1 MRSVSR
7 SMERLL
13 LRIINEVNVT
23 VNVNVRLKNVP
34 NITVRKSVTH
44 AHTGKMQVFGF
55 YTIKLSFVITVQEK
69 VTHVH
74 IGRLHVPSELPFII
88 TVCGNVTHAH
98 ISCVCFLRLFLR
110 VCFLCFVSV
119 FLCLYKRKVVVSLCY
134 TARNSLCSMEFCDS
148 DSWIWE
154 VNESQY
160 GGGDNGTFT
169 ENGSENGSTVT
180 ESGMGTLDESW
191 NTATESGTEA
201 LDESRYASDNND
213 AVTENSTEAM
223 DESRYDNDSVTDDDT
238 GERFYTIN
246 KVRQVKSKKFRTT
259 AMNYSVSF
267 KGLEDLD
274 VVQQSLNLRI
284 IFDQLLNDI
293 TGGMSEN
300 DLIRFV
306 LRTEQLDTP
315 ISLPFM
321 PVSKLTPER
330 LYSQIERVVQSHQ
343 EFRLN
348 ESVIVDIVHVE
359 MPEGSGK
366 RKRDTV
372 DLESLPEGSGKRKR
386 GTVDLES
393 YLKSKGSVIRIRNN
407 DDLCLARALVVAIA
421 KADGDKR
428 YKQLADHRKPS
439 QKKAACELHE
449 KAGVPF
455 GPCGIPEVKQFQKHL
470 PEYEINIVSSDHE
483 NSIIYPERP
492 TDTEA
497 KRLFLFLHS
506 NHYDVIT
513 SMPGFLNR
521 GYFCCKCRKSYN
533 STVQH
538 LCKSMCEMCRAF
550 DCPYVK
556 LQDCAEC
563 GRTFKSQACYDRHKE
578 ALGAGQSVCQ
588 LAKKCTQCGNS
599 VITYN
604 MARHICRKTKCGTCK
619 EFVNDKGMSTLGEA
633 CEPVH
638 GASQTLTDLTV
649 IPHVNNVSD

>member
-1 MRSVSR
+1 M
-7 SMERLL
+7 
-13 LRIINEVNVT
+13 
-23 VNVNVRLKNVP
+23 
-34 NITVRKSVTH
+34 RKSVTH
-44 AHTGKMQVFGF
+44 AHIGKTWVFSFLYDKVVLYYYGAGESYARTYRKVARSF
-55 YTIKLSFVITVQEK
+55 CFCMVKLSFV
-69 VTHVH
+69 
-74 IGRLHVPSELPFII
+74 I

-98 ISCVCFLRLFLR
+98 ISCVYFLRLFLR
-110 VCFLCFVSV
+110 VRFLCFVSV
-119 FLCLYKRKVVVSLCY
+119 FLCLYKRKAVVSLCY
-134 TARNSLCSMEFCDS
+134 TLGNSLYSMEFCNSEDTNDS
-148 DSWIWE
+148 WVFDVDETQFVEKDDDTMIWDTYHTEGSTDSWIWE
-154 VNESQY
+154 VDESQY
-160 GGGDNGTFT
+160 GGGDNSAVT
-169 ENGSENGSTVT
+169 ENGSENDS
-180 ESGMGTLDESW
+180 
-191 NTATESGTEA
+191 TATESGTEA
-201 LDESRYASDNND
+201 LDESRYASDNDD
-213 AVTENSTEAM
+213 AATENGTEEM
-223 DESRYDNDSVTDDDT
+223 DESRYDNNSVTEDDT

-246 KVRQVKSKKFRTT
+246 EVRQVKSKKFRTT
-259 AMNYSVSF
+259 AMDYSVSF

-274 VVQQSLNLRI
+274 VVQQSLNVRI

-321 PVSKLTPER
+321 SVSKLTPER

-348 ESVIVDIVHVE
+348 ESVIIDIVHVE
-359 MPEGSGK
+359 MPEGSAK

-386 GTVDLES
+386 DTIDLES
-393 YLKSKGSVIRIRNN
+393 YLKNKRSVIRIRNN
-407 DDLCLARALVVAIA
+407 DDLCLARALAVAIA

-428 YKQLADHRKPS
+428 YSQLANHRKPS

-483 NSIIYPERP
+483 NGIIYPERP

-497 KRLFLFLHS
+497 KRLYLYLHS

-513 SMPGFLNR
+513 SMPGFLGR
-521 GYFCCKCRKSYN
+521 SYFCCKCRKTYN

-538 LCKSMCEMCRAF
+538 LCKGMCEMCRSF
-550 DCPYVK
+550 GCPYVK
-556 LQDCAEC
+556 LQDCVEC
-563 GRTFKSQACYDRHKE
+563 GRTFKSHACYDRHKK

-588 LAKKCTQCGNS
+588 LVKKCTQCGDS

-604 MARHICRKTKCGTCK
+604 MSRHICRKTKCRTCK
-619 EFVNDKGMSTLGEA
+619 EVVNDKDMNTHLCYVKRPEKKDEVCGTSEESEYGEE
-633 CEPVH
+633 CDVTEDGSP
-638 GASQTLTDLTV
+638 SKR
-649 IPHVNNVSD
+649 PR